1 MSPGFQFVDAQAG
14 VGKSLSSL
22 RSGDQKL
29 SQRFSPV
36 NKLKVLDEVILVE
49 VRRQRLTLPRHG
61 LDPQRL
67 FVGKHKDVSE
77 KSSFDI
83 AKKRF
88 TTKASLQSLDIV
100 RAEAVKERPAV
111 WTCHSKLRS
120 VRNVEDRS
128 GFRSGSIFR
137 LGVSEV
143 GLRMSW
149 LHAVVSKSIIN
160 GCSCGHGSGTVL
172 HHTSGIKPAG
182 ALPTAGWAVP
192 TLQLSWQGDVLIH

>member
-1 MSPGFQFVDAQAG
+1 M
-14 VGKSLSSL
+14 
-22 RSGDQKL
+22 
-29 SQRFSPV
+29 
-36 NKLKVLDEVILVE
+36 
-49 VRRQRLTLPRHG
+49 
-61 LDPQRL
+61 
-67 FVGKHKDVSE
+67 SE

-149 LHAVVSKSIIN
+149 LHAVVSESIIK
-160 GCSCGHGSGTVL
+160 GCSCGQGRGRYCTTRAESNRQERGRLQFRKQPVDDFPKVVAANVDLVSFHGKAMSRFTKVA
-172 HHTSGIKPAG
+172 HFDKVARAEPA
-182 ALPTAGWAVP
+182 AS
-192 TLQLSWQGDVLIH
+192 QEDNF